1 MKGITKDWKIVF
13 LYSKINVKKKK
24 IALHLRIYISFS
36 QYWPWVSCIYDILA
50 IFRLSCKISHMKDTY
65 QKISR
70 IYLHFY
76 HHVTTYFSYAHVVY
90 FHSKYLKKGS
100 FVKSIYRRSKTYL
113 KWFFFVYT
121 LNSKGGVLCSAR
133 VSKAEKISRN
143 SLLTGH
149 AISGVEL
156 NNYVINIDKLWE
168 VSTSLVILYYFL
180 L

>member
-13 LYSKINVKKKK
+13 LYSKINVKKRK

-36 QYWPWVSCIYDILA
+36 QYWSWVSCIYDILA

-76 HHVTTYFSYAHVVY
+76 HHVTTYFLYAHVVY

-113 KWFFFVYT
+113 KWFFLFIH
-121 LNSKGGVLCSAR
+121 LIAR
-133 VSKAEKISRN
+133 VASFVVLEWVKLKK
-143 SLLTGH
+143 SL
-149 AISGVEL
+149 AIH
-156 NNYVINIDKLWE
+156 YWQDMP
-168 VSTSLVILYYFL
+168 SLVSSSIIML
-180 L
+180 